1 VPLLSY
7 PQVACSLRLVVR
19 GQPRFPARKKRATRW
34 RWPAV
39 FHVRLDL
46 SSPSLQELLEQG
58 EAKRGARGGDH
69 VACITHAPLT
79 ETENP
84 GYGPMYTNALCDS

>member
-1 VPLLSY
+1 MGLWRQKGVDGHLHPTLASALSL
-7 PQVACSLRLVVR
+7 Q
-19 GQPRFPARKKRATRW
+19 RW
-34 RWPAV
+34 RTV

-84 GYGPMYTNALCDS
+84 GYVPMHTNALCSSWIGRG